1 VLTYRPTNAD
11 RAELPVSYLREPR
24 YLGYREIEGTR
35 PFAKYFAGTTRPVQA
50 HVRHA
55 LLAGMAPPEYGY
67 DVDDAVRRL
76 AGPGYHNME
85 TGFTR
90 LDSGVIVVSC
100 LTDMPGVT
108 AAMWDWWFGWHIVDT
123 ARYKLW
129 YPDAHQ
135 FCTVGEDRS
144 ADRCL
149 TDRQRYLDNVSYV
162 DEYIGGAL
170 HRLAI
175 RFIDP
180 DRLGFDERPGTIYV
194 CALVGWS
201 TLPIATS
208 WLIHQ
213 IRPTDKG
220 SEMRSRFFIGH
231 TEILDLPA
239 HVVPTR
245 LGRALAAAPATA
257 RAAARLAIPHVGSRL
272 VSASLGHELL
282 FHCASEMNHLASLL
296 PGLYEEF
303 HDTP

>member
-108 AAMWDWWFGWHIVDT
+108 AAMWDWWFGWHIVET
-123 ARYKLW
+123 RGPIK
-129 YPDAHQ
+129 
-135 FCTVGEDRS
+135 
-144 ADRCL
+144 
-149 TDRQRYLDNVSYV
+149 
-162 DEYIGGAL
+162 
-170 HRLAI
+170 
-175 RFIDP
+175 
-180 DRLGFDERPGTIYV
+180 PGTTKSLDEVKDSIQATLLQTKKNAAIQAWV
-194 CALVGWS
+194 AAL
-201 TLPIATS
+201 PKKYAD
-208 WLIHQ
+208 Q
-213 IRPTDKG
+213 ISYAPG
-220 SEMRSRFFIGH
+220 YA
-231 TEILDLPA
+231 P
-239 HVVPTR
+239 
-245 LGRALAAAPATA
+245 AAASTDTGTTTAT
-257 RAAARLAIPHVGSRL
+257 G
-272 VSASLGHELL
+272 
-282 FHCASEMNHLASLL
+282 
-296 PGLYEEF
+296 
-303 HDTP
+303 